1 MEPLAREMIR
11 ELQRKY
17 RRSRWMNLLF
27 LFVILCLLALWAES
41 TA

>member
-1 MEPLAREMIR
+1 MEPLAREMLR